1 MLVIMINI
9 VFFSFLF
16 NIMDGI
22 LEAFK
27 QGIAPAIVVAI
38 YLIITKIID
47 SKKEVAQAKISKEL
61 VNSITTI
68 SNFLNS
74 ITNNIITKD
83 KERCRIVIKLS
94 FENFE
99 KEIFLFVRETI
110 IANNIDK
117 RKDYIIQSVENIV
130 NAQYYEMYNYL
141 SNFELD
147 DKKVSGYCKEV
158 WKDNIKSSI
167 ITIIFDE
174 NLDKTTKITETQTKL
189 NTMICNYSTY
199 IYNKTFNN

>member
-1 MLVIMINI
+1 MLVIMIDI
-9 VFFSFLF
+9 IFFSFLF
-16 NIMDGI
+16 NIMESI

-47 SKKEVAQAKISKEL
+47 TKKETAQTKISKEL
-61 VNSITTI
+61 VSSITTI

-74 ITNNIITKD
+74 ITNNIIIKD
-83 KERCRIVIKLS
+83 KERCRIIIKLS

-99 KEIFLFVRETI
+99 KEVFLFVRETI

-117 RKDYIIQSVENIV
+117 RHDYILQSVENIV

-147 DKKVSGYCKEV
+147 GKKVSSYCKET
-158 WKDNIKSSI
+158 WKEQIKNSI
-167 ITIIFDE
+167 IKIIFDI

-189 NTMICNYSTY
+189 NAMIYNYSTY